1 MRRDANAECAAGG
14 RRIVQRV
21 ATVAGLVKWL
31 EKLPDEAIVY
41 HASNH
46 HFSKW
51 LRARSELQARHCLCA
66 KVQRR
71 AVQCSRR
78 AALHC
83 TALHCIVH
91 RGAFVRVLCLAPP
104 LAAVPA
110 SRCHSL

>member
-1 MRRDANAECAAGG
+1 MRRWRPTGG
-14 RRIVQRV
+14 LQRV

-51 LRARSELQARHCLCA
+51 LRARSELQARHRAPKCTMPKCIA
-66 KVQRR
+66 EQCS
-71 AVQCSRR
+71 AVQSSSR

-83 TALHCIVH
+83 TAL
-91 RGAFVRVLCLAPP
+91 
-104 LAAVPA
+104 
-110 SRCHSL
+110 

>member
-1 MRRDANAECAAGG
+1 MRRWRPTGG
-14 RRIVQRV
+14 LQRV

-51 LRARSELQARHCLCA
+51 LRARSELQARAPCA
-66 KVQRR
+66 KVHNAKVHRR
-71 AVQCSRR
+71 AVQCSAVVEPRR

-83 TALHCIVH
+83 TALHCTALHCTPLHCIVN
-91 RGAFVRVLCLAPP
+91 RSALVRILC
-104 LAAVPA
+104 
-110 SRCHSL
+110 